1 MDAFN
6 LIFLILIKKI
16 KISNNPI
23 IANIL
28 DGLDN
33 IEDILVPKSD
43 IDGSLDLKLKFGI
56 IDNNM

>member
-6 LIFLILIKKI
+6 FIFLILIKKI